1 MISNFLECD
10 QSQNRKLDSD
20 FKVIQT
26 EKPVIDLVSSQCL
39 IKSLNSQSLIGSCL
53 PLAVCRSIWAF
64 LLLHSDGYGWLIY
77 IDL

>member
-1 MISNFLECD
+1 MISNFLEGD
-10 QSQNRKLDSD
+10 QSQNTKLVSD
-20 FKVIQT
+20 FTVILT
-26 EKPVIDLVSSQCL
+26 EEPVSDLASSQCL